1 MARLIQLEIDFA
13 AEVPVAQ
20 IPHDEDLKH
29 PSWCIASCC
38 CICKPEY
45 QEGSKEC
52 ETQCPLSNKRDDPA
66 VRWLDEYEKSMKAMA
81 YVCE

>member
-1 MARLIQLEIDFA
+1 MARFVQLEIEFN
-13 AEVPVAQ
+13 EQVQ
-20 IPHDEDLKH
+20 H
-29 PSWCIASCC
+29 PDWCIASCC

-66 VRWLDEYEKSMKAMA
+66 ARWLDEYEKSMKAMA